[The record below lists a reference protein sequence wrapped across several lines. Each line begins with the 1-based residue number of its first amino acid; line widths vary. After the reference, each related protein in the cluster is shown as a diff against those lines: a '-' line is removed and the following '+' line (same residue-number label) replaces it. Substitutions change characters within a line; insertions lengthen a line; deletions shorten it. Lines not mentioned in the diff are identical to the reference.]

1 MLSERLRE
9 VVSRLEQLSQDE
21 QDRLAAMIAAEL
33 DEEMRWSAGLTAPED
48 LVLDRL
54 LAEAKEQ
61 VARGEARDLDELL

>member
-21 QDRLAAMIAAEL
+21 QDRLAAMIVAEL
-33 DEEMRWSAGLTAPED
+33 DEETRWSAGLTAPED